1 MSNIWIKAQTL
12 STVLLCCFVS
22 ATHAEKSAN
31 NSANKSA
38 GDSANRLASDSAA
51 AISSEPRTIEDFIAL
66 GLRGNQQ
73 LQSVEFQ
80 VISAQRALKAA
91 RLAYWPTISLD
102 ARYMRADGGRTIAFP
117 IGDALNPVYQTL
129 NGLTAGSSTPT
140 QFPAINNLEFD
151 LLRQR
156 EQDTRLKLA
165 TAIYAPML
173 DAAIEAADARAND
186 ANASREIYA
195 RTLVRD
201 IRRAYNGVGQTYA
214 ASEVL
219 KASVVLLRENLRV
232 NTALVTAGS
241 ATRDVELR
249 ANAELLAVQDRLQ
262 SSENAFSAARRYLN
276 FLVNRALDA
285 PISEI
290 PIAKKPNSDAVA
302 LVGKGNSGLRPELSK
317 LDASLALAHAGLS
330 EAAAASKPSIGFGL
344 DAGTQGEN
352 YGFGRGKN
360 FATAAIVLNWR
371 LFDFGQTRAQKSSA
385 AAQISALQSERVAL
399 MAQLELAA
407 KQAADDVASATKRI
421 DTAQARQL
429 AADEGFRI
437 VARKRDA
444 GAATQVEFLDAER
457 ARTEAEL
464 ALYAAGFDR
473 ANQLAELELALAAYP
488 LPSAF
493 SQSIPLKEL
502 Q

>member
-1 MSNIWIKAQTL
+1 MSKTWIRAQTL
-12 STVLLCCFVS
+12 SAVLALCFMPYVS
-22 ATHAEKSAN
+22 ARDA
-31 NSANKSA
+31 
-38 GDSANRLASDSAA
+38 ASDTASAQM
-51 AISSEPRTIEDFIAL
+51 SVENFIIL
-66 GLRGNQQ
+66 GLKRNQQ
-73 LQSVEFQ
+73 LQAAEFQ
-80 VISAQRALKAA
+80 VSSAQRALKAA

-102 ARYMRADGGRTIAFP
+102 ARYLRAEGGRTIDFP

-129 NGLTAGSSTPT
+129 NGLTAGSSNPT
-140 QFPAINNLEFD
+140 QFPAIENLQFD
-151 LLRQR
+151 LLRER
-156 EQDTRLKLA
+156 EQDTRLKLSVP
-165 TAIYAPML
+165 IYAPMV

-201 IRRAYNGVGQTYA
+201 IRRAHSGFVQAYGAT
-214 ASEVL
+214 EVL
-219 KASVVLLRENLRV
+219 KASVLLLRENLRV
-232 NTALVTAGS
+232 NTALVASGS
-241 ATRDVELR
+241 ATRDRELR

-262 SSENAFSAARRYLN
+262 SSENAMAAARRYLN

-285 PISEI
+285 PIFHVNPQLAASTHD
-290 PIAKKPNSDAVA
+290 P
-302 LVGKGNSGLRPELSK
+302 KGNSGRRPELSK

-330 EAAAASKPSIGFGL
+330 QAAAASKPTIGFGL
-344 DAGTQGEN
+344 DVGTQGEN

-360 FATAAIVLNWR
+360 FATAGVVLNWR
-371 LFDFGQTRAQKSSA
+371 AFDFGQTRAQKSSA
-385 AAQISALQSERVAL
+385 AARITALQAERIAL
-399 MAQLELAA
+399 MAQLEMAA
-407 KQAADDVASATKRI
+407 MQAADDVRSATKRI
-421 DTAQARQL
+421 ETAQARQL
-429 AADEGFRI
+429 AAEEGFRI

-488 LPSAF
+488 LPEKYTKT
-493 SQSIPLKEL
+493 QPLKEF

>member
-1 MSNIWIKAQTL
+1 MSNTWIKAQTL
-12 STVLLCCFVS
+12 SAVLLCCFVS
-22 ATHAEKSAN
+22 AVRAD
-31 NSANKSA
+31 
-38 GDSANRLASDSAA
+38 DSAVDLASDSVKPSASDSAA
-51 AISSEPRTIEDFIAL
+51 ELSSAPKTVEDFIDL
-66 GLRGNQQ
+66 GLQGNQQ

-91 RLAYWPTISLD
+91 RAAYRPSISLN

-129 NGLTAGSSTPT
+129 NGLTAGSSNPT
-140 QFPAINNLEFD
+140 QFPAIENLEFD

-156 EQDTRLKLA
+156 EQDTRLSLT
-165 TAIYAPML
+165 TALYAPMV

-201 IRRAYNGVGQTYA
+201 IRRAYSGFSQAYA
-214 ASEVL
+214 ATEVL
-219 KASVVLLRENLRV
+219 KASDILLQENLRV
-232 NTALVTAGS
+232 NKALVNSGS
-241 ATRDVELR
+241 ATRDLELR

-262 SSENAFSAARRYLN
+262 SSENAMSAARRYLN

-285 PISEI
+285 PIANT
-290 PIAKKPNSDAVA
+290 PIANKPNLDAAA
-302 LVGKGNSGLRPELSK
+302 LAPKGNSGLRPELIK
-317 LDASLALAHAGLS
+317 LDANLALAHAGLS
-330 EAAAASKPSIGFGL
+330 QAAAATKPNIGFGL
-344 DAGTQGEN
+344 DLGTQGEN

-385 AAQISALQSERVAL
+385 AARISALQAERIAL

-407 KQAADDVASATKRI
+407 KQAADDVISATKRI
-421 DTAQARQL
+421 ETAQARQL
-429 AADEGFRI
+429 AAEEGFRI

-488 LPSAF
+488 LPSSF
-493 SQSIPLKEL
+493 IQPNPLKES

>member
-1 MSNIWIKAQTL
+1 MSNTWIRAQSL
-12 STVLLCCFVS
+12 SAVLLLCFAGAVRAS
-22 ATHAEKSAN
+22 SPVAEP
-31 NSANKSA
+31 
-38 GDSANRLASDSAA
+38 ASDPVSV
-51 AISSEPRTIEDFIAL
+51 EHFILL
-66 GLRGNQQ
+66 GLQGNQQ
-73 LQSVEFQ
+73 LQAAQFQ

-91 RLAYWPTISLD
+91 RLAYRPTVSLD
-102 ARYMRADGGRTIAFP
+102 ARYLRADGGRTIDFP

-129 NGLTAGSSTPT
+129 NSLTASSGNPT
-140 QFPAINNLEFD
+140 QFPAIDNLQFD

-156 EQDTRLKLA
+156 EQDTRLKL
-165 TAIYAPML
+165 TTPIYAPMV

-201 IRRAYNGVGQTYA
+201 IRRAYSGFGQAFA
-214 ASEVL
+214 ATEVL
-219 KASVVLLRENLRV
+219 KASVVLLQENLRV
-232 NTALVTAGS
+232 NTALVASGS
-241 ATRDVELR
+241 ATRDRELR

-262 SSENAFSAARRYLN
+262 SSENSMAAARRYLN
-276 FLVNRALDA
+276 FLVNRVLDA
-285 PISEI
+285 PISNVT
-290 PIAKKPNSDAVA
+290 PSLVAVMHDP
-302 LVGKGNSGLRPELSK
+302 KGSSALRPELVK
-317 LDASLALAHAGLS
+317 LDANLALAHAGLS
-330 EAAAASKPSIGFGL
+330 QAGAASKPTIGFGL
-344 DAGTQGEN
+344 DVGTQGEN

-385 AAQISALQSERVAL
+385 AARISALQAERIAL

-407 KQAADDVASATKRI
+407 KQAADDVRSATKRI
-421 DTAQARQL
+421 ETAQARQL
-429 AADEGFRI
+429 AAEEGFRI

-488 LPSAF
+488 LPSNF
-493 SQSIPLKEL
+493 IQSKPLKEM

>member
-1 MSNIWIKAQTL
+1 MSNTWIRAQTL
-12 STVLLCCFVS
+12 SAVFLLCLSGAV
-22 ATHAEKSAN
+22 
-31 NSANKSA
+31 
-38 GDSANRLASDSAA
+38 RASDPVTEPASNP
-51 AISSEPRTIEDFIAL
+51 SSVEHFILL
-66 GLRGNQQ
+66 GLQGNQQ
-73 LQSVEFQ
+73 LQAAEFQ

-102 ARYMRADGGRTIAFP
+102 ARYLRAEGGRTIDFP

-129 NGLTAGSSTPT
+129 NGLTAGSSNPT
-140 QFPAINNLEFD
+140 QFPAIENLQFD
-151 LLRQR
+151 LLRKR
-156 EQDTRLKLA
+156 EQDTRLKLN
-165 TAIYAPML
+165 TPIYAPL
-173 DAAIEAADARAND
+173 VDAAIEAADARAND

-201 IRRAYNGVGQTYA
+201 IRRAYSGFGQAYA
-214 ASEVL
+214 ATEVL
-219 KASVVLLRENLRV
+219 RASVLLLRENLRV
-232 NTALVTAGS
+232 NTALVASGS
-241 ATRDVELR
+241 ATRDRELR

-262 SSENAFSAARRYLN
+262 SSENSMAAARRYLN

-285 PISEI
+285 PISD
-290 PIAKKPNSDAVA
+290 PSLGARTLDPM
-302 LVGKGNSGLRPELSK
+302 GNSRQRPELTK
-317 LDASLALAHAGLS
+317 LDANLALAHAGLS
-330 EAAAASKPSIGFGL
+330 QAAAASKPTIGFGL
-344 DAGTQGEN
+344 DVGTQGEN

-371 LFDFGQTRAQKSSA
+371 LFDFGQTRAQKFSA
-385 AAQISALQSERVAL
+385 AARISALQAERIAL

-407 KQAADDVASATKRI
+407 KQAADDVRSATKRI
-421 DTAQARQL
+421 ETAQARQL
-429 AADEGFRI
+429 AAEEGFRI

-488 LPSAF
+488 LPSK
-493 SQSIPLKEL
+493 SNDVGNVTQTNPSKEM

>member
-1 MSNIWIKAQTL
+1 MSNTWIRAQTL
-12 STVLLCCFVS
+12 SAVLLLCYAS
-22 ATHAEKSAN
+22 AVH
-31 NSANKSA
+31 A
-38 GDSANRLASDSAA
+38 GDVANAA
-51 AISSEPRTIEDFIAL
+51 ATDPESVENFITL
-66 GLRGNQQ
+66 GLQGNQQ
-73 LQSVEFQ
+73 LQAAEFQ

-91 RLAYWPTISLD
+91 RLAYRPSISFD
-102 ARYMRADGGRTIAFP
+102 ARYLRAEGGRSIDFP

-129 NGLTAGSSTPT
+129 NGLTAGSSNPT
-140 QFPAINNLEFD
+140 RFPAIENLQFD

-156 EQDTRLKLA
+156 EQDTRLKLS
-165 TAIYAPML
+165 TPIYAPL
-173 DAAIEAADARAND
+173 VDAAIEAADARAND

-201 IRRAYNGVGQTYA
+201 IRRAYSGFGQAYA
-214 ASEVL
+214 ATEVL

-232 NTALVTAGS
+232 NAALVTSGS
-241 ATRDVELR
+241 ATRDRELR
-249 ANAELLAVQDRLQ
+249 ANAELLAVQDRLH
-262 SSENAFSAARRYLN
+262 SSENSMAAARRYLN

-285 PISEI
+285 PISQPESGL
-290 PIAKKPNSDAVA
+290 AASA
-302 LVGKGNSGLRPELSK
+302 LEPKLELRGNSALRPELSK
-317 LDASLALAHAGLS
+317 LDANLALAHAGLS
-330 EAAAASKPSIGFGL
+330 QAAANGKPSIGFGL
-344 DAGTQGEN
+344 DVGTQGED

-385 AAQISALQSERVAL
+385 SARISALQAERIAL

-407 KQAADDVASATKRI
+407 KQAADDVASATNRI
-421 DTAQARQL
+421 ATAQARQL
-429 AADEGFRI
+429 AAEEGFRI

-488 LPSAF
+488 LPNNLTLMGEFA
-493 SQSIPLKEL
+493 QTKPLKEL

>member
-12 STVLLCCFVS
+12 SAVLLCCFVS
-22 ATHAEKSAN
+22 AAHAED
-31 NSANKSA
+31 SA
-38 GDSANRLASDSAA
+38 GDLAGDSFKRAASDSAA
-51 AISSEPRTIEDFIAL
+51 TLSSAPKTVDDFIAL
-66 GLRGNQQ
+66 GLQGNQQ
-73 LQSVEFQ
+73 LQSVDFQ

-91 RLAYWPTISLD
+91 RAAYRPSISLN

-129 NGLTAGSSTPT
+129 NGLTAGSSNPT
-140 QFPAINNLEFD
+140 QFPAIENLEFD

-156 EQDTRLKLA
+156 EQDTRLSLN
-165 TAIYAPML
+165 TALYAPMV

-201 IRRAYNGVGQTYA
+201 IRRAYSGFGQAYA
-214 ASEVL
+214 ATEVL
-219 KASVVLLRENLRV
+219 KASEILLKENLRV
-232 NTALVTAGS
+232 NTALVNSGS
-241 ATRDVELR
+241 VTRDRELR

-262 SSENAFSAARRYLN
+262 SSENAVAAARRYLN

-285 PISEI
+285 PIADS
-290 PIAKKPNSDAVA
+290 PIANKPNLDAAA
-302 LVGKGNSGLRPELSK
+302 LAPKGNSGLRPELVK
-317 LDASLALAHAGLS
+317 LDANLALAHAGLS
-330 EAAAASKPSIGFGL
+330 QAAAAGKPNIGFGL
-344 DAGTQGEN
+344 DFGTQGEN

-385 AAQISALQSERVAL
+385 AARISALQAERIAL

-407 KQAADDVASATKRI
+407 KQAADDVISATKRI
-421 DTAQARQL
+421 ETAKARQL
-429 AADEGFRI
+429 AAEEGFRI

-473 ANQLAELELALAAYP
+473 ANQLAELELALAAYR
-488 LPSAF
+488 LPSSF
-493 SQSIPLKEL
+493 SQSNNMQEV

>member
-1 MSNIWIKAQTL
+1 MSNTWIRAQTL
-12 STVLLCCFVS
+12 SVVLFLCVVGTVD
-22 ATHAEKSAN
+22 ATSNPAN
-31 NSANKSA
+31 
-38 GDSANRLASDSAA
+38 DPASIEEF
-51 AISSEPRTIEDFIAL
+51 ISL
-66 GLRGNQQ
+66 GLQGNQQ
-73 LQSVEFQ
+73 LQAAEFQ

-91 RLAYWPTISLD
+91 RLAYRPTISLD
-102 ARYMRADGGRTIAFP
+102 ARYLRAEGGRTIDFP

-129 NGLTAGSSTPT
+129 NGLTAGSSNPT
-140 QFPAINNLEFD
+140 RFPAIENLQFD

-156 EQDTRLKLA
+156 EQDTRLKLS
-165 TAIYAPML
+165 TPIYAPL
-173 DAAIEAADARAND
+173 VDAAIEAADARAND

-201 IRRAYNGVGQTYA
+201 IRRAYSGLGQAYA
-214 ASEVL
+214 ATEVL
-219 KASVVLLRENLRV
+219 KASVMLLRENLRV
-232 NTALVTAGS
+232 NAALVTAGS
-241 ATRDVELR
+241 ATRDRELR

-262 SSENAFSAARRYLN
+262 SSENSMAAARRYLN

-285 PISEI
+285 PISQL
-290 PIAKKPNSDAVA
+290 KPSLAAGTLEPTFVP
-302 LVGKGNSGLRPELSK
+302 KGNSGMRPELSK
-317 LDASLALAHAGLS
+317 LDANLALALAGLS
-330 EAAAASKPSIGFGL
+330 QAAATSKPSIGFGL
-344 DAGTQGEN
+344 DVGTQGED

-385 AAQISALQSERVAL
+385 SARISALQTERIAL

-421 DTAQARQL
+421 ATAQARQL
-429 AADEGFRI
+429 AAEEGFRI

-488 LPSAF
+488 LPSNLTK
-493 SQSIPLKEL
+493 SKPLKEL

>member
-12 STVLLCCFVS
+12 SAVFLCCFAGVV
-22 ATHAEKSAN
+22 HADKSVNDSAN
-31 NSANKSA
+31 
-38 GDSANRLASDSAA
+38 DSANRSASDSAA
-51 AISSEPRTIEDFIAL
+51 AISSEPKTVEDFIAL

-80 VISAQRALKAA
+80 AISAQRALKAA
-91 RLAYWPTISLD
+91 RTAYRPSISLN

-129 NGLTAGSSTPT
+129 NGLTAGSSNPT
-140 QFPAINNLEFD
+140 QFPAIENFEFNLMRE
-151 LLRQR
+151 R
-156 EQDTRLKLA
+156 EQDTRLSLN
-165 TAIYAPML
+165 TALYAPMV

-201 IRRAYNGVGQTYA
+201 IRRAYSGFGQAYA
-214 ASEVL
+214 ATEVL
-219 KASVVLLRENLRV
+219 KASVVLLQENLRV
-232 NTALVTAGS
+232 NAALVKSGS

-262 SSENAFSAARRYLN
+262 SSDNAMAAARRYLN

-285 PISEI
+285 PISDN
-290 PIAKKPNSDAVA
+290 PFSNKPSLDAVA
-302 LVGKGNSGLRPELSK
+302 LVPKGNSGLRPELTK
-317 LDASLALAHAGLS
+317 LDANLALAHAGLS
-330 EAAAASKPSIGFGL
+330 QAAAGAKPSIGFGL
-344 DAGTQGEN
+344 DVGTQGEN

-360 FATAAIVLNWR
+360 FATAVIVLNWR

-385 AAQISALQSERVAL
+385 AARISALQAERVAL

-407 KQAADDVASATKRI
+407 KQASDDVASASARI
-421 DTAQARQL
+421 ETAQARQL
-429 AADEGFRI
+429 AAEEGFRI

-488 LPSAF
+488 LPSSF
-493 SQSIPLKEL
+493 IQPNPLKEL